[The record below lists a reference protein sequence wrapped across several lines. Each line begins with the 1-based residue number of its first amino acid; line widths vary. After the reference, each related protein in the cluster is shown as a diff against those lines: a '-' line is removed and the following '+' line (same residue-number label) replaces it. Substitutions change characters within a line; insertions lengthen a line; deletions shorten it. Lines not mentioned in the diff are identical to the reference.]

1 MMISLIPVSLG
12 KQSVG
17 YHPAIAS
24 SSHLSP
30 YFPFLFTSRE
40 ICLEAVTTLC
50 FKADING
57 DSPYGTQ
64 HDVLDS
70 LENQDI
76 SIIFEEVLNYRGFPP
91 F

>member
-1 MMISLIPVSLG
+1 MMIFLILVSLG

-50 FKADING
+50 FKE
-57 DSPYGTQ
+57 
-64 HDVLDS
+64 DVTVILPMAPS
-70 LENQDI
+70 MM
-76 SIIFEEVLNYRGFPP
+76 S
-91 F
+91 